1 MRRAAYSAGVMLR
14 ESGQALDRLGSSLQ
28 GAYAY
33 KEQLSRHR
41 QIMNLMD
48 RKPIIGTDVFIAPS
62 ASIIGEVQLH
72 PSSSVFYGCVLRGDH
87 SSITLGEGANIQDR
101 AVVHTT
107 RDLHTSNQVT
117 NVTIGALA
125 TICQGAS
132 IHAANIHAEAYVGMG
147 AVISPGVSV
156 RKHAMVAAGSY
167 VPPGTTV
174 KEGELWA
181 GAPASFV
188 RMLEK
193 EEIEHMVEN
202 AKVLITLA
210 QAHAQENG
218 KTHDQIEGEILRQTL
233 LDQRSDDYHSHIGVT
248 GREEEIVEIQAK
260 LIEEDRAEQA
270 KAGQSKQ

>member
-1 MRRAAYSAGVMLR
+1 MRRAAYSAGMMLR
-14 ESGQALDRLGSSLQ
+14 ESGQALDRVGCSLQ
-28 GAYAY
+28 GSYAY
-33 KEQLSRHR
+33 KEQLSRNR
-41 QIMNLMD
+41 QIMNLLD

-62 ASIIGEVQLH
+62 ASIIGEVQLL

-87 SSITLGEGANIQDR
+87 SSITVGEGANIQDR
-101 AVVHTT
+101 AVIHTT
-107 RDLHTSNQVT
+107 RGLHAKNEIT

-132 IHAANIHAEAYVGMG
+132 IHAANIHAEAYIGVG
-147 AVISPGVSV
+147 AVISPGASIG
-156 RKHAMVAAGSY
+156 KHAMVAAGGY

-193 EEIEHMVEN
+193 GEVEEIVEN
-202 AKVLITLA
+202 AKTFMTLA

-218 KTHDQIEGEILRQTL
+218 KTPDQIEGEIIRQQL
-233 LDQRSDDYHSHIGVT
+233 MDERSDDYHSHLGLT
-248 GREEEIVEIQAK
+248 GREAEIVEIQANI
-260 LIEEDRAEQA
+260 IEEDRVEHA
-270 KAGQSKQ
+270 KIGERK